1 MKKTLTLLFA
11 ITLSA
16 TVLAKGKRPKPQPPR
31 PPVEKPAE
39 KPNEPPSGLP
49 ALGEKP
55 PDPVVPPAPP
65 PTPAPAPVVPVGSEK
80 PPVEKPAE
88 AKERIDLEQL
98 SGEYHALRDE
108 LFRSRAKVEML
119 GAALYKTKMLAMFQY
134 KAQRAWPLKKVML
147 RLDDNPVY
155 TADAPQ
161 AEEPIK
167 LWEGFAAAG
176 RHSVGVRVECGAQGD
191 SRLSYSAEST
201 FVFDVEDNRLSKIE
215 ITVDESGDGPQP
227 IAKKKEG
234 TFDVKIKARVRNLK
248 PEAK

>member
-1 MKKTLTLLFA
+1 MKKTLTLLA
-11 ITLSA
+11 ALTLC
-16 TVLAKGKRPKPQPPR
+16 TVALAKGKRPKPPLPK

-39 KPNEPPSGLP
+39 KPEAPSGLP

-65 PTPAPAPVVPVGSEK
+65 PTPPPAPVVVEK